1 MRTPLARLGYSQ
13 VTLEIRQTAGRNF
26 IMHRF
31 FNWLSKRINPER
43 KSSDAHLWQSN
54 LRPALKRT
62 RRKQPSVDP
71 LEYHAE
77 LGGRIADGGP
87 GKNVLI
93 RSKYVREDTGTHET
107 LKIISAS
114 APGQEDDCG
123 QDPYNS
129 GRFDRSKSWGS
140 TRLRK

>member
-1 MRTPLARLGYSQ
+1 
-13 VTLEIRQTAGRNF
+13 
-26 IMHRF
+26 MHRF
-31 FNWLSKRINPER
+31 FNWLSNRINPER
-43 KSSDAHLWQSN
+43 KSQDPRLWQNN
-54 LRPALKRT
+54 LRPSLKRT
-62 RRKQPSVDP
+62 KRKQAAVEPREFGGE
-71 LEYHAE
+71 LE
-77 LGGRIADGGP
+77 GRIADGGP

-93 RSKYVREDTGTHET
+93 RNKYIREDTGTHET

-114 APGQEDDCG
+114 AQDQDDGCG